1 MNNNNTILIVDD
13 SVTELK
19 HLQNILEDAGYKVI
33 TASSGN
39 QAIAITSEMKP
50 DAVMLDVVSLT
61 KAMKYWKKSKLF
73 NN

>member
-33 TASSGN
+33 TA
-39 QAIAITSEMKP
+39 M
-50 DAVMLDVVSLT
+50 VMVLKHAEQSKEIRKL
-61 KAMKYWKKSKLF
+61 KKLR
-73 NN
+73 